1 MICLIPA
8 RSGSVRIPNKNRKLF
23 HGKPII
29 AYSIELALTSSLFS
43 RVVVST
49 DSPDI
54 ADIASFYGAS
64 IHARSAEL
72 SENAIGTQEVAQDA
86 FTLLEPTDTYSCV
99 LYPCAPLLLAS
110 DLEKGLQTLKNWP
123 DMDYSYSTD
132 DFGIDA
138 GNYYFGKTT
147 AFIYGRPL
155 DGRSVIVPLPEER
168 VCDINTIEDWDR
180 AEEMYEANRS
190 KS

>member
-1 MICLIPA
+1 MICLIVA
-8 RSGSVRIPNKNRKLF
+8 RGNSQRIKNKNRRIF

-29 AYSIELALTSSLFS
+29 AYSIELALESDIFT

-49 DSPDI
+49 DDTDI
-54 ADIASFYGAS
+54 ADIASRYGAS
-64 IHARSAEL
+64 IHVRCAEL
-72 SENAIGTQEVAQDA
+72 AKNDIGTQEVAQAA
-86 FTLLEPTDTYSCV
+86 FSLLNPKDMYSCV
-99 LYPCAPLLLAS
+99 LYPCSPLLTAR

-123 DMDYSYSTD
+123 DMDFAYSTD

-155 DGRSVIVPLPEER
+155 DDRSVIVPLPEER
-168 VCDINTIEDWDR
+168 VCDINTEDDWIK
-180 AEEMYEANRS
+180 AEELYEASRS
-190 KS
+190 KG